1 MFSENAKKFIIREVS
16 SDKGR
21 LNEYVI
27 SNVEIKIHC
36 LELALRVSENLERL
50 ANLKNSIADHLNE
63 IADNPNALNLEK
75 IQKVAQ
81 YLEVFI
87 YLKDPTYYKGIN
99 GFNGNLSNE
108 TVKEVKKSGQMNN
121 SLSIPE
127 ALKKLEILSNEQYN
141 NLRQNY
147 KNPFQYQTFSP
158 EMKIYANLYYLRN
171 EVSHAD
177 RDLSITQKWEYLKEI
192 LIVYLEVAGK
202 FRKNLEKELNR
213 INLNDKT
220 NAQNYMK
227 KIIKDYEQRP
237 YFEYIALDG
246 KEKNKENQVITLV
259 DMIKQN
265 NNCRIKLLGNAGMGK
280 TSTILYLAYLDA
292 LNFNNRVPVL
302 VSLKDIDESTTIL
315 NIMANKEH
323 LDCQESVL
331 KELLEN
337 GYINAYF
344 DGINEI
350 SNEEIRRRIVKE
362 LNDFIVNYDKVKIIL
377 TDREINNIT
386 VTDNVKPYI
395 IEKLTDDK
403 IKLFVKKNTENKDLA
418 DLILEHIFN
427 DNNLKELVRVPF
439 RLYKLIQIISMDGNI
454 PKDALEFDEFFKLA
468 IIEREVKEKNVAEA
482 RNLTY
487 FIKAIMD
494 SKEEIYQR
502 DYLLDIVSDAIN
514 KRNLSNE
521 NSDKV
526 IDLLQELG
534 ILEEVSF
541 NNYRFSNYQ
550 LREIKEE
557 IDNEEEQVS
566 W

>member
-1 MFSENAKKFIIREVS
+1 MFQEDTIKFIIKEVT

-27 SNVEIKIHC
+27 SNVESKIHC
-36 LELALRVSENLERL
+36 LELALRISENLERL
-50 ANLKNSIADHLNE
+50 ANLKNSIANHLNE
-63 IADNPNALNLEK
+63 IAKNPNCLNLEN

-81 YLEVFI
+81 FLEIFI
-87 YLKDPTYYKGIN
+87 YLKDAPYYKAIN
-99 GFNGNLSNE
+99 GLNGTLSNE
-108 TVKEVKKSGQMNN
+108 TIKEAKKNGQMMN

-127 ALKKLEILSNEQYN
+127 ALKKLEIISNEEYN

-147 KNPFQYQTFSP
+147 KNPFQYQNFS
-158 EMKIYANLYYLRN
+158 EELKIYASLYYLRN

-202 FRKNLEKELNR
+202 FRKNLEKEVNR
-213 INLNDKT
+213 INFQNKT

-227 KIIKDYEQRP
+227 KKIKEYESRIA
-237 YFEYIALDG
+237 FSYIALDG
-246 KEKNKENQVITLV
+246 KEKNKNDGVITLV
-259 DMIKQN
+259 DMINKD

-280 TSTILYLAYLDA
+280 TSTLNYLVYNDA
-292 LNFNNRVPVL
+292 KNFNNHIPL
-302 VSLKDIDESTTIL
+302 FISLKEVSEDANIL
-315 NIMANKEH
+315 DIMANKDH
-323 LDCQESVL
+323 LDCQIDVL
-331 KELLEN
+331 KELLTN

-350 SNEEIRRRIVKE
+350 VNDDLRRKIVKE
-362 LNDFIVNYDKVKIIL
+362 LNDFIVNYDKVKVIL
-377 TDREINNIT
+377 TDRETNTIT
-386 VTDNVKPYI
+386 VSDNVKPYI

-403 IKLFVKKNTENKDLA
+403 IKLFVEKNCENKDLV
-418 DLILEHIFN
+418 DLILSYIFEDEH
-427 DNNLKELVRVPF
+427 LKDLVRVPF
-439 RLYKLIQIISMDGNI
+439 RLYKLIQIISMNGKI
-454 PKDALEFDEFFKLA
+454 PKNVNEFDEFFKLA

-487 FIKAIMD
+487 FIKVIMD
-494 SKEEIYQR
+494 QNQSIYQR
-502 DYLLDIVSDAIN
+502 DDLVDIISEAIKN
-514 KRNLSNE
+514 KNLSNE
-521 NSDKV
+521 NSDRV

-541 NNYRFSNYQ
+541 NEYRFTNYQ
-550 LREIKEE
+550 IRQFNNDDDSDSAI
-557 IDNEEEQVS
+557 S